1 MPASCAGGRLRFC
14 STISDGAWPGR
25 PLYERKSRSVKCWFC
40 ENIARGTCAAC
51 GRALCHQHAHI
62 HDEMTLAKSDTS
74 TGHSSYYNVYGAL
87 KCSDCRLEWKS
98 FQPGR

>member
-1 MPASCAGGRLRFC
+1 MPASSAEERLTFC
-14 STISDGAWPGR
+14 STISDGSWPR
-25 PLYERKSRSVKCWFC
+25 EESNSVKCWFC